1 MISRVW
7 RGWTAR
13 ANADAYER
21 LLRGTIFPGIQARGI
36 AGYRGIQLFRRDAE
50 NEEVEFM
57 TVMWFDSLAAVA
69 QFAGTDHETAVVPA
83 EARRLLA
90 RFDGRSLHYEVR
102 ESLVA

>member
-13 ANADAYER
+13 ADADAYER

-69 QFAGTDHETAVVPA
+69 QFAGNDHETAVVPA

-90 RFDGRSLHYEVR
+90 RFDKRSLHYEVR